1 LELILSQLT
10 LKEKLKLET
19 VSKQFQNCVQNL
31 LEKQNQLLIGG
42 KSFQNF
48 DNNFIDKFCDQKTH
62 KTFREKFIISQ
73 NDFNYN
79 YLLSNCSQKSLEKV
93 FKYCLNLKSI
103 LFNYLIID
111 FKTIEWV
118 CSQCK
123 RLECLVFINNKFN
136 IDFDEWI
143 LITNR
148 LSQSLIHLYFNETN
162 FTLNYKS
169 VKYLIEN
176 STKLQSITI
185 FENSFNEI
193 NPKFDLK
200 FGQNLKTLRLNQ
212 RLTLSEVKTICEQ
225 NIISLES
232 VDLSIADSIGD
243 EVFSLITKNMRQLRQ
258 LTIALDTLCSG
269 VKHISKLNNLQE
281 LSLEFRTKTFVNFS
295 LINLSFG
302 LRSLKSLDII
312 DGAFTPKM
320 INKIENLFPNLTK
333 FRLKYCLFCCDCF
346 GYSLDNFECNECQE
360 KCFKSLSKLS
370 KIKFL
375 HLSFGLKFPINSL
388 LINDLKLFKN
398 LNTLE
403 LSSIYLNQN
412 NLQKLLISS
421 LESIANMNR
430 KKLIKVRITGNL
442 SEKSLAMNLPKNLK
456 ILKYN

>member
-1 LELILSQLT
+1 
-10 LKEKLKLET
+10 
-19 VSKQFQNCVQNL
+19 
-31 LEKQNQLLIGG
+31 
-42 KSFQNF
+42 
-48 DNNFIDKFCDQKTH
+48 
-62 KTFREKFIISQ
+62 
-73 NDFNYN
+73 
-79 YLLSNCSQKSLEKV
+79 
-93 FKYCLNLKSI
+93 
-103 LFNYLIID
+103 
-111 FKTIEWV
+111 
-118 CSQCK
+118 
-123 RLECLVFINNKFN
+123 LVFINNKFN

-143 LITNR
+143 LLTNS
-148 LSQSLIHLYFNETN
+148 LSQSLIHLYFKETN
-162 FTLNYKS
+162 FTLNYKT

-200 FGQNLKTLRLNQ
+200 LGQNIETLRLKN

-225 NIISLES
+225 NISLKTFE
-232 VDLSIADSIGD
+232 LSIADSIGD
-243 EVFSLITKNMRQLRQ
+243 DVFSLVTKNMQQLRQ
-258 LTIALDTLCSG
+258 LTIGLDTLCSG
-269 VKHISKLNNLQE
+269 VKHISKLSYLQQ

-295 LINLSFG
+295 SINLSSG

-312 DGAFTPKM
+312 EGAFTPKM
-320 INKIENLFPNLTK
+320 INKIENLFPNLTQL
-333 FRLKYCLFCCDCF
+333 RLKYCLFCCDCF
-346 GYSLDNFECNECQE
+346 SYSLDNFECNECQE
-360 KCFKSLSKLS
+360 KYFKSLSKLS

-403 LSSIYLNQN
+403 LSSINLNQN

-421 LESIANMNR
+421 LKSIANMNR
-430 KKLIKVRITGNL
+430 KKLIKARITGNL